1 MLPGRVAAQDPL
13 RMSSG
18 SPCVSGSGVHVPS
31 GAGEGPPWE
40 DPEEP
45 SKQQRVS
52 DLLCRMTGFWL
63 MLPCRAQMLPSMAQ
77 SGGSLTPVKHTTYV
91 NEPVT
96 GGEII
101 CNNNYDR
108 MVSEN
113 SVPKYHGDTGHK
125 ELLDS
130 TFNPSDRYPRDSAVC
145 TGGIEHVDG
154 QFAWTADGRGS
165 TIVLERYNSSGY
177 SVSDIAG
184 NGLGE
189 NVTAVSRSPHSSAP
203 WPRAAVL
210 RIWLSMCSG
219 APAPT
224 CSASGVISRSLPPTA

>member
-1 MLPGRVAAQDPL
+1 MLPGRMAAQDPL

-101 CNNNYDR
+101 YNNYGR

-113 SVPKYHGDTGHK
+113 SVPKYHGDTGLK
-125 ELLDS
+125 ELLDC

-145 TGGIEHVDG
+145 TG
-154 QFAWTADGRGS
+154 ALSMWTASLPGQQM
-165 TIVLERYNSSGY
+165 
-177 SVSDIAG
+177 AG
-184 NGLGE
+184 
-189 NVTAVSRSPHSSAP
+189 
-203 WPRAAVL
+203 
-210 RIWLSMCSG
+210 
-219 APAPT
+219 PAP
-224 CSASGVISRSLPPTA
+224 